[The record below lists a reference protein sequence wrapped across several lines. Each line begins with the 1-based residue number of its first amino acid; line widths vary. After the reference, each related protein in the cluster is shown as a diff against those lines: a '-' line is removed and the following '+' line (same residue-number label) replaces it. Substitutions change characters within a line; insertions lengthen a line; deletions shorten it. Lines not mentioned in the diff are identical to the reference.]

1 LSGILTTEVD
11 EAEEDDVAD
20 CSRCSRSSHGV
31 VDVVDAVVDAIGEV
45 NEVVDEVPLGVLECV
60 VGQNPPASNDR
71 QHEEPGGFR
80 DYWWVPVPRSTA
92 QKSGTRPG
100 LVKC

>member
-1 LSGILTTEVD
+1 MKPKKMMQPIAVDVVEV
-11 EAEEDDVAD
+11 VT
-20 CSRCSRSSHGV
+20 GV
-31 VDVVDAVVDAIGEV
+31 VDVVDAVVDVIGEV
-45 NEVVDEVPLGVLECV
+45 DEVVDEVPLGVPECV
-60 VGQNPPASNDR
+60 VGRNPPASSDR
-71 QHEEPGGFR
+71 QHEEPRGFR